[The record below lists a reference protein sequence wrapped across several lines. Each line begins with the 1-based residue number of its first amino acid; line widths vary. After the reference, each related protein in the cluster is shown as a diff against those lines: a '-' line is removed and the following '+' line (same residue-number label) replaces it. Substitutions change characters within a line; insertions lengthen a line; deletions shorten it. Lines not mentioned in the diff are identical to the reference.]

1 MGFWGRVLVNTV
13 LFVAIAGFFA
23 QSGAFYVTSIWMAFV
38 ASLVLAI
45 LNALVKPIL
54 FVLSL
59 PITVMTL
66 GLFSIVLNAA
76 MLQLT
81 SYFVGSANFHFSSFG
96 SRFWWQLSCRFATQ
110 LFLVILLVIVVKRDI
125 L

>member
-81 SYFVGSANFHFSSFG
+81 SYFVGSANFHFSSF
-96 SRFWWQLSCRFATQ
+96 WVTI
-110 LFLVILLVIVVKRDI
+110 LVAVIVSVCNAIISSHFVSHRS
-125 L
+125 

>member
-1 MGFWGRVLVNTV
+1 MRIFVNTI
-13 LFVAIAGFFA
+13 LFIAIAGFFA
-23 QSGAFYVTSIWMAFV
+23 HSGAFYVTSITAAFF
-38 ASLVLAI
+38 ASLVLAV
-45 LNALVKPIL
+45 LNALIKPIL

-66 GLFSIVLNAA
+66 GLFSIVLNAL

-96 SRFWWQLSCRFATQ
+96 MSILVAIIISVCNAIISSHFISRRN
-110 LFLVILLVIVVKRDI
+110 
-125 L
+125 